1 LTTGSIA
8 KVKPCVPALEQ
19 PWCKIAAESAVGE
32 IMKRI
37 AACILLLAGLSATA
51 SIPTQAQRTSTAEN
65 MRRSR
70 KEAKQQRKVLKKM
83 SKRQRKAMKKYEK
96 AQRKAAKANRRSR

>member
-8 KVKPCVPALEQ
+8 KVNPVCQ
-19 PWCKIAAESAVGE
+19 PWSSLDIRSLLNLAVGE

-37 AACILLLAGLSATA
+37 AACILLLAALSATA
-51 SIPTQAQRTSTAEN
+51 SIPAQAQRTTTAEN

-70 KEAKQQRKVLKKM
+70 KEAKQQKKVLKKM
-83 SKRQRKAMKKYEK
+83 SKKQRKAMKKYEK
-96 AQRKAAKANRRSR
+96 AQRKAAKANRRTR